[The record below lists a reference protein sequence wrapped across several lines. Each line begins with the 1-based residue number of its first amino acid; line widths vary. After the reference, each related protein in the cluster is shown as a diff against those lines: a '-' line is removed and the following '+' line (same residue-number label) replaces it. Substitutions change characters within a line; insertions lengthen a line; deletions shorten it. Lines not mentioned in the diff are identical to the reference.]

1 MTVDTDVELHKQLRA
16 WADGSNPLAAA
27 VELLIRGGLAYGGAP
42 WVRTDHGWET
52 SAIDFDRL
60 GYEIGVMSGG
70 EQRLARIAS
79 SLGQGVPVD
88 LREDV
93 AGLDLDHARLV
104 MTALAHAAGF
114 TESGKTIAVVDGVP
128 TVVPYEALAQ
138 WGDR

>member
-1 MTVDTDVELHKQLRA
+1 MTTDADAQLHVQLRA
-16 WADGSNPLAAA
+16 WAEGSKPLAAA
-27 VELLIRGGLAYGGAP
+27 VELLIRGGLAYRGAP
-42 WVRTDHGWET
+42 WVRTDHGWDT

-104 MTALAHAAGF
+104 ITAVAHAAGF
-114 TESGKTIAVVDGVP
+114 TEPGKTVAVVDGMP
-128 TVVPYEALAQ
+128 TFIPYEALAE
-138 WGDR
+138 WDND